1 MMLDIHGSGLGA
13 EIHGIDPANPT
24 GIDAG
29 ELREAIYRHKLV
41 VLKDFNPTPEQFLAF
56 GRHLGEVRKYYEPI
70 YHHPEYPEIFVSS
83 NDQSAGGVPKTGAF
97 WHIDYQFMP
106 EPFAF
111 TMTLPLAV
119 PGTDRGTYFVDL
131 TQAWAQVPEELKQRV
146 RGTRSV
152 NSPRRYVKIRP
163 SDVYRPIGEVL
174 QEIEEVTPP
183 QYWPTALK
191 HPVTGEEYLYIC
203 EAFTESIYRPDP
215 ADALPSSPEGRGAG
229 KGEPLKPDVLTELLH
244 ISGQSADINPET
256 HPLVHTQHF
265 GVGDALLWDN
275 RVLTHRAKHGSTPG
289 TVTTHRL
296 TMVDGHPTPGLPA

>member
-1 MMLDIHGSGLGA
+1 MLDIRGTGLGA
-13 EIHGIDPANPT
+13 EIHGINPSTLASVDPT
-24 GIDAG
+24 
-29 ELREAIYRHKLV
+29 ELREAVYRHKLV
-41 VLKDFNPTPEQFLAF
+41 VLKGFAPSPEEFLQF
-56 GRHLGEVRKYYEPI
+56 GRTLGDVRAYYEPI
-70 YHHPEYPEIFVSS
+70 YHHPEFPEIFLSS
-83 NDQSAGGVPKTGAF
+83 NDEAAGGVPKTGAF

-131 TQAWAQVPEELKQRV
+131 AQAWAQVPDSLKEQV

-174 QEIEEVTPP
+174 EEIEAVTPP
-183 QYWPTALK
+183 QYWPTVLR
-191 HPVTGEEYLYIC
+191 HPITGEEYLYIC
-203 EAFTESIYRPDP
+203 EAFTESLYRPEATDAV
-215 ADALPSSPEGRGAG
+215 ADCPDGRGQG
-229 KGEPLKPDVLTELLH
+229 RGERLDGDVLAELLR
-244 ISGQSADINPET
+244 ISGQSPDTDPET